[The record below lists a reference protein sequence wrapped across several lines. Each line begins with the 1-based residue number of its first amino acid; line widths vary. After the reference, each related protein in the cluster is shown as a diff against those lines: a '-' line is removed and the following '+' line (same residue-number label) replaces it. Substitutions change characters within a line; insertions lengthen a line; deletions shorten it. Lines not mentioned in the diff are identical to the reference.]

1 MSVWVQCD
9 DTVNVQGLVDEEI
22 AVQRREDDECGS
34 DHEEEDGG
42 VDDGTLTEVTIEDI
56 ATGRYHRPDSS
67 PPPTSPAAK
76 RTCTEKASNND

>member
-56 ATGRYHRPDSS
+56 ATGRALFGVRIFVNATNVTGCQAHMYRKS
-67 PPPTSPAAK
+67 K
-76 RTCTEKASNND
+76 